1 MLLLIVAG
9 SGLGG
14 GSGWIASPLA
24 GVNSCIKVVTN
35 QKASW
40 SQALGICRDMGGYLA
55 ALETE
60 AEIFWMKGYRSYHSV
75 LTRHPETWIGGY
87 RKDGMWY
94 WKGDIADTPILAADW
109 GKGQPDTEYG
119 VQDCV
124 ALFGDSESY
133 SIRQPSDW
141 YRFDN
146 TQCTTPWPFICEK
159 SLK

>member
-1 MLLLIVAG
+1 
-9 SGLGG
+9 
-14 GSGWIASPLA
+14 
-24 GVNSCIKVVTN
+24 
-35 QKASW
+35 
-40 SQALGICRDMGGYLA
+40 MGGYLA

-60 AEIFWMKGYRSYHSV
+60 PEIFWMKGYRSYHSV
-75 LTRHPETWIGGY
+75 LSRHPETWIGGY

-109 GKGQPDTEYG
+109 GKGQPEAEYG

-133 SIRQPSDW
+133 SICPPSDW

-159 SLK
+159 SIK